1 MFVFAG
7 LAVVLSRWQD
17 SHGPLIFPLQN
28 LAEGEDKAEF
38 VDELI
43 AMLNFRGCTVNGQLS
58 TVRGVKT
65 ESSKLSIIH
74 LQKFPQLL
82 FVVNKASLTYLE
94 SQKPFLRCGGARNRS

>member
-1 MFVFAG
+1 MAGFAWT
-7 LAVVLSRWQD
+7 LDISA
-17 SHGPLIFPLQN
+17 P
-28 LAEGEDKAEF
+28 EGEDKAEF

-43 AMLNFRGCTVNGQLS
+43 ATLNFRGCTVNDQLS
-58 TVRGVKT
+58 TVRGMKT

-94 SQKPFLRCGGARNRS
+94 SQKPGPFCVVVGHEIGRNYFVR

>member
-1 MFVFAG
+1 MAG
-7 LAVVLSRWQD
+7 IAWTLDISA
-17 SHGPLIFPLQN
+17 P
-28 LAEGEDKAEF
+28 EGEDKAEF

-65 ESSKLSIIH
+65 
-74 LQKFPQLL
+74 
-82 FVVNKASLTYLE
+82 NKASLTYLE